1 MENDLPSVL
10 YVLGAT
16 FLYFLPTFLALARG
30 HSNSFLLAI
39 VNLSLGWTV
48 IGWVGALFWSL
59 RKHPRGG
66 ES

>member
-1 MENDLPSVL
+1 MDNDLPSVL

-16 FLYFLPTFLALARG
+16 FLYFLPTVLALARG
-30 HSNSFLLAI
+30 HPNSFLLAI

-48 IGWVGALFWSL
+48 IGWAGALFWSL
-59 RKHPRGG
+59 RKQPRGE

>member
-1 MENDLPSVL
+1 MDNDLPSVL

-30 HSNSFLLAI
+30 HPNFFLLAI

-48 IGWVGALFWSL
+48 IGWVGALVWSL
-59 RKHPRGG
+59 TKQPRGG
-66 ES
+66 KS

>member
-1 MENDLPSVL
+1 MISPLPSAL

-16 FLYFLPTFLALARG
+16 LLYFLPTFLALARG
-30 HSNSFLLAI
+30 HPNSFLLAI

-59 RKHPRGG
+59 RKQPRGE

>member
-1 MENDLPSVL
+1 MDNDLPSVL

-30 HSNSFLLAI
+30 HPNFFLLAI

-59 RKHPRGG
+59 TKQPRGR

>member
-1 MENDLPSVL
+1 MDNDLPSAL

-30 HSNSFLLAI
+30 HPNSFLLAI

-48 IGWVGALFWSL
+48 IGWVGVLYWSL
-59 RKHPRGG
+59 TKQSRGR

>member
-1 MENDLPSVL
+1 MDNDLPSVL

-30 HSNSFLLAI
+30 HHNFFLLAI

-59 RKHPRGG
+59 RKQPRGE

>member
-1 MENDLPSVL
+1 MDNDLPSVL

-30 HSNSFLLAI
+30 HPNFFLLAI

-59 RKHPRGG
+59 TKQPREG

>member
-1 MENDLPSVL
+1 MDNDLPSVL

-30 HSNSFLLAI
+30 HPNAFLLAI

-48 IGWVGALFWSL
+48 IGWVGALFWSFT
-59 RKHPRGG
+59 KQPRGE

>member
-1 MENDLPSVL
+1 MDNDLPSVL

-16 FLYFLPTFLALARG
+16 FLYFLPTVLALARG
-30 HSNSFLLAI
+30 HPSSFLLAI

-48 IGWVGALFWSL
+48 IGWAGALFWSL
-59 RKHPRGG
+59 TKQPRGE

>member
-1 MENDLPSVL
+1 MDNDLPSVL

-16 FLYFLPTFLALARG
+16 FFYFLPTFLALARG

-59 RKHPRGG
+59 TKQPRGG

>member
-30 HSNSFLLAI
+30 HANSFPIAI

-59 RKHPRGG
+59 TKQPRGG

>member
-1 MENDLPSVL
+1 MDNDLPSVL

-16 FLYFLPTFLALARG
+16 FLYFLPTFLALARS
-30 HSNSFLLAI
+30 HPNSFPIAI

-59 RKHPRGG
+59 TKQPRGG
-66 ES
+66 KS

>member
-1 MENDLPSVL
+1 MDNDLPSSL
-10 YVLGAT
+10 YALGAT
-16 FLYFLPTFLALARG
+16 FLYFLPTVLALARG
-30 HSNSFLLAI
+30 HPNAFLLAI

-59 RKHPRGG
+59 RKQPRGE

>member
-1 MENDLPSVL
+1 MDNDLPSVL

-30 HSNSFLLAI
+30 HHNFFLLAI

-59 RKHPRGG
+59 TKQPRGG
-66 ES
+66 KS

>member
-1 MENDLPSVL
+1 MDNDLPSAL

-16 FLYFLPTFLALARG
+16 FLYFLPTFIALARG
-30 HSNSFLLAI
+30 HPNSFLLAI

-48 IGWVGALFWSL
+48 IGWVGVLFWSL
-59 RKHPRGG
+59 RKQPRGR

>member
-1 MENDLPSVL
+1 MDNDLPSSL
-10 YVLGAT
+10 YALGAT

-30 HSNSFLLAI
+30 HPNSFLLAI

-59 RKHPRGG
+59 TKHPRGG

>member
-16 FLYFLPTFLALARG
+16 FLYLLPTFLALARG
-30 HSNSFLLAI
+30 HPNSFLLAI

-59 RKHPRGG
+59 TKQPRGG

>member
-59 RKHPRGG
+59 RKQPRGE

>member
-16 FLYFLPTFLALARG
+16 FFYFLPTFLALARG
-30 HSNSFLLAI
+30 HPNAFLLAI

-59 RKHPRGG
+59 TKQPRGG

>member
-1 MENDLPSVL
+1 MDNDLPSVL

-30 HSNSFLLAI
+30 HPNFFLLAI

-48 IGWVGALFWSL
+48 IGWVGAML
-59 RKHPRGG
+59 
-66 ES
+66 

>member
-1 MENDLPSVL
+1 MDTELPSVL

-30 HSNSFLLAI
+30 HPNAFLLAI

-59 RKHPRGG
+59 TKQPRGG
-66 ES
+66 KS

>member
-1 MENDLPSVL
+1 MDNDLPSVL

-30 HSNSFLLAI
+30 HPNSFLLAI

-48 IGWVGALFWSL
+48 IGWAGALFWSL
-59 RKHPRGG
+59 TKQPWG
-66 ES
+66 EES

>member
-30 HSNSFLLAI
+30 HHNFFLLAI

-59 RKHPRGG
+59 RKQPRGE

>member
-1 MENDLPSVL
+1 MDNDLPSVL

-30 HSNSFLLAI
+30 HPNSFLLAI

-48 IGWVGALFWSL
+48 IGWVGVLFWSL
-59 RKHPRGG
+59 RKQPRGR